1 MHKTIFLSSHFPTR
15 GQHAKPIFASLHAVE
30 VIHALKTSSQN
41 RGKIDTVVHQKAPS
55 SAVVLEPSLSM
66 IREALPTHEVHA
78 SRKVDQNLGPSFLH
92 LSTISVYL
100 HVRRFSRPSTHL
112 ISWNPRI
119 EGMAFVIQVFTTTK
133 SFFRPAVT
141 ITSDT
146 TTHHYL
152 QDYTFPDSLIPYLS
166 SYLYARLVLTID
178 YYLPSFSGSFPPLC
192 ATRILSRSLHVFES
206 FSFSFCVG
214 VV

>member
-1 MHKTIFLSSHFPTR
+1 
-15 GQHAKPIFASLHAVE
+15 
-30 VIHALKTSSQN
+30 
-41 RGKIDTVVHQKAPS
+41 
-55 SAVVLEPSLSM
+55 M

-206 FSFSFCVG
+206 FSFLSVLVWCDRTLYRVLFMVYCTECELLTICSFAIFLVADLTRLDAG
-214 VV
+214 R